1 LLGESTF
8 TCIPVPT
15 PPPFTVGPV
24 NAYLHGRT
32 LVDPGPHDETSWSA
46 LVDGLAEAGLDP
58 EDIERVIVTHPHID
72 HFGSVGRFASLGAS
86 VVASDAAAQIV
97 PDFEERWAYER
108 SYFEDFLVRHV
119 WSPDIAATKIEEAES
134 NEYLSFVSESDIDRS
149 VGDGDSIS
157 LDDVTLS
164 VRSVAGHGPGELAFS
179 YERDGRRR
187 AIVGDNVLADITP
200 NPFLQPPPESGGDRP
215 RTLPEYNDS
224 LAALADACF
233 DQLLPGHRG
242 SVERPAARI
251 DEILVEH
258 DERTERVAD
267 MLDKPTTPVEV
278 MRALFG
284 DLPATEQYMGMS
296 EAVGHL
302 DVLEARGE
310 IASREQGG
318 VAGWEGSA

>member
-187 AIVGDNVLADITP
+187 AIVGDNVLAGTTP
-200 NPFLQPPPESGGDRP
+200 NPVLYPPLDGGSRP
-215 RTLPEYNDS
+215 RVLPAYRES
-224 LAALADACF
+224 LRQFEAGQYE
-233 DQLLPGHRG
+233 QLLPGHG
-242 SVERPAARI
+242 QIVNEPADAVERIQRTI
-251 DEILVEH
+251 ER
-258 DERTERVAD
+258 RTEQVRDHVGEGGTARD
-267 MLDKPTTPVEV
+267 VVEEMYPGRSLTTTFF
-278 MRALFG
+278 ALC
-284 DLPATEQYMGMS
+284 
-296 EAVGHL
+296 VVIGHL
-302 DVLEARGE
+302 DLLETCGNVRRVTTDDG
-310 IASREQGG
+310 RVRFRPEQ
-318 VAGWEGSA
+318 